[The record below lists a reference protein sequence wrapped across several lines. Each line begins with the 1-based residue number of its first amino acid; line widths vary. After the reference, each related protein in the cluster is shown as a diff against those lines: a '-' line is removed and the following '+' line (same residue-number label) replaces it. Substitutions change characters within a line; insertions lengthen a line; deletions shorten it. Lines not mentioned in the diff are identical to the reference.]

1 MMEKIISIIVPTY
14 NMEKYLKNGLDSLI
28 ISERKERVEVIV
40 VNDGSKDRSLEI
52 AAEYVER
59 YPSVFRLIDKP
70 NGNYGSCINAAL
82 KIASG
87 KYIKIMD
94 ADDHFITH
102 NFEDFVNELSCVD
115 ADLVFSDYIKYYS
128 KDNQEYYQFN
138 IPPGTVLDAVHYYE
152 SNAFVEIQLPAIT
165 YRTEIFK
172 SLGYHQTE
180 GISYSDMEWCF
191 TPMSQVQS
199 FYYYKNPVY
208 SYLLGRD
215 GQTMDM
221 NIQIGRF
228 SHVLKSLTTILDAYS
243 NLKVDEQMNEYLVK
257 QILRHLLYVYRFY
270 LVDHKDLDRT
280 DLREFDNTLR
290 EKCLSAY
297 EISGKFEYRNRIP
310 YHYVAEWRSG
320 ENEYI
325 PKRILLQEWIY
336 DILGRAHVRINKFV
350 TKEA

>member
-1 MMEKIISIIVPTY
+1 M
-14 NMEKYLKNGLDSLI
+14 KNGLDSLI

-52 AAEYVER
+52 AAEYVVK

-115 ADLVFSDYIKYYS
+115 ADLVFSDYIKYYT

-180 GISYSDMEWCF
+180 GISYSGMVLYADV
-191 TPMSQVQS
+191 PGSV
-199 FYYYKNPVY
+199 
-208 SYLLGRD
+208 LL
-215 GQTMDM
+215 
-221 NIQIGRF
+221 
-228 SHVLKSLTTILDAYS
+228 
-243 NLKVDEQMNEYLVK
+243 
-257 QILRHLLYVYRFY
+257 LL
-270 LVDHKDLDRT
+270 
-280 DLREFDNTLR
+280 
-290 EKCLSAY
+290 
-297 EISGKFEYRNRIP
+297 
-310 YHYVAEWRSG
+310 
-320 ENEYI
+320 
-325 PKRILLQEWIY
+325 
-336 DILGRAHVRINKFV
+336 
-350 TKEA
+350 